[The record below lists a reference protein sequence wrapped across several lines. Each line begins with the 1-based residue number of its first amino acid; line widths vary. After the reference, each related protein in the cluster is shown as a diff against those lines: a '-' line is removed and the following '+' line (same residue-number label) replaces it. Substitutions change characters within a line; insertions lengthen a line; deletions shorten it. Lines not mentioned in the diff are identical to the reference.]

1 MGPIIRLLKLAAQA
15 AALTGLLWLP
25 GSVLGTTRPAAAQTV
40 SLSVEFRTALEPYGS
55 FRRIARWGDVWV
67 PAHVSRE
74 WRPYTVGHWV
84 YSDDYGWYW
93 VSDRDEAP
101 WGWVAFHYGRWVWDR
116 DVGWAWVPGRQ
127 WGPAWVE
134 WRRGSRHV
142 GWAPLP
148 PDDIIVEVRDEA
160 RYWIFVRPRDFLA
173 TSIATVIVEPEPAI
187 LHETVVVNETV
198 VIRQRNFAVNP
209 GIEPAFL
216 AAEIGRPIPAF
227 QVQPRILAGTAN
239 IPGAIQV
246 RAQDLKREDVRRS
259 IVQQAN
265 VQQTNNTIRPA
276 NVPQPQPLAP
286 NERGRLGQNPPRAA
300 SGLAQQ
306 APQQPGAARTQEGA
320 KQPGPPGTT
329 GTAPEQRGGAERG
342 KQPGIAGQAP
352 ERGQQ
357 QGLRERGPQPGTIGR
372 APERAQEQQGR
383 RERGPQPGTV
393 GRAPERAPEQ
403 GLRERGPQPGTVGRA
418 PERAPEQ
425 GLRERGSQP
434 GTVGRAPERA
444 PEQGLRERGPQP
456 GTVGRAPE
464 RAPEQ
469 GRREHGPQPGSSG
482 RAPE

>member
-1 MGPIIRLLKLAAQA
+1 MGPIIRHLKLAAQA

-25 GSVLGTTRPAAAQTV
+25 GSVLGTATPAAAQTV

-148 PDDIIVEVRDEA
+148 PDDIIVEVRDEP

-173 TSIATVIVEPEPAI
+173 TRIATVLVEPEPAI

-198 VIRQRNFAVNP
+198 VIRERNFAVNP

-227 QVQPRILAGTAN
+227 RVQPRILAGTAN
-239 IPGAIQV
+239 IQGAIQV

-259 IVQQAN
+259 IVQEAN
-265 VQQTNNTIRPA
+265 IQQTNNTIRPA
-276 NVPQPQPLAP
+276 SNVPRPQPLAA

-300 SGLAQQ
+300 SGLAEQG
-306 APQQPGAARTQEGA
+306 PQQPIAPRTREGTSQAAPQS
-320 KQPGPPGTT
+320 TT
-329 GTAPEQRGGAERG
+329 GA
-342 KQPGIAGQAP
+342 AP
-352 ERGQQ
+352 ERG
-357 QGLRERGPQPGTIGR
+357 GRERGAQPGTVGR
-372 APERAQEQQGR
+372 APERAPEQGQ

-403 GLRERGPQPGTVGRA
+403 GQRERGPQPGTVGRA

-425 GLRERGSQP
+425 GQRERGPQP

-444 PEQGLRERGPQP
+444 PEQGQRERGPQP

-469 GRREHGPQPGSSG
+469 GRRERGPQPGSSG